1 MIRYA
6 TIGRGVIAE
15 QFIAGAALSGRLTL
29 AAVYSRDEQTGRA
42 FAQKH
47 GCTTVYT
54 DLAALA
60 ADPTIDAVYIAS
72 PNRCHAPQSEVM
84 LRHGK
89 HVICEKPITTSA
101 AEYRRLKA
109 LADER
114 GLIFMEA
121 IIPQFVPGRAAVHE
135 ALAAIGNIATARIDF
150 AQLTSRYEALQRGE
164 QVNIFDM
171 SLAAGT
177 LMDLGVYC
185 VYTAVDLLGVPQSVQ
200 ATASFLPNG
209 ADSGGTALLDYGSFS
224 AALTYSKVGHSAA
237 GSEITGD
244 KGTLVIERIGLYVGA
259 YLVQNGVKTRLYA
272 DEPKE
277 QLMSYE
283 AAAFADF
290 INGARAEEY
299 ARTSALAVQVHTLM
313 DTIKQKADIHYGG
326 DDDGVGNA

>member
-6 TIGRGVIAE
+6 TIGRGAIVD
-15 QFIAGAALSGRLTL
+15 QFIAGAAISGEFVL
-29 AAVYSRDEQTGRA
+29 AAVYSRNEENGRA

-47 GCTTVYT
+47 GCDTVYT

-60 ADPTIDAVYIAS
+60 AAPDIEAVYIAS
-72 PNRCHAPQSEVM
+72 PNSCHVPQSEQM
-84 LRHGK
+84 LRAGK
-89 HVICEKPITTSA
+89 HVICEKPIATSA
-101 AEYRRLKA
+101 SDYCRLKA

-114 GLIFMEA
+114 GLVYMEA
-121 IIPQFVPGRAAVHE
+121 IIPRYVSGRAAIKE
-135 ALAAIGNIATARIDF
+135 ALASIGNIASARIDF

-185 VYTAVDLLGVPQSVQ
+185 VYAAVDLLGMPRGI
-200 ATASFLPNG
+200 TAIASYLPNG
-209 ADSGGTALLDYGSFS
+209 ADCSGTALFDYGRFT
-224 AALTYSKVGHSAA
+224 AALTYTKVGHSAV

-259 YLVQNGVKTRLYA
+259 YLVQNGVKTQLFE

-277 QLMSYE
+277 QLMSRE
-283 AAAFADF
+283 AAAFAAF
-290 INGARAEEY
+290 IRGENLEEY
-299 ARTSALAVQVHTLM
+299 KSASDLAWKVHTCM
-313 DTIKQKADIHYGG
+313 DTIKQAANIRYGG
-326 DDDGVGNA
+326 EK